1 MPSRP
6 RVLIAITAA
15 VVAGSLAMTGCSSS
29 KKTASTASTGT
40 TSSQNSAAAALVP
53 AAIKSKG
60 SLTIATDAS
69 YPPDESFA
77 TDGHTIV
84 GMDADLAVA
93 LSSALGLKANLVN
106 AKFDSIIPRLQS
118 GTYDVGLSSF
128 TDTKDREK
136 TVDFVTYFQ
145 AGEGFYVKAGS
156 SKTFNGLDSLCGAKV
171 SVENGT
177 TEQTDAQT
185 QDKACKS
192 AGKPGVTVQSFAD
205 QNGANLAVSSGRAD
219 VGFADSQVAGYIV
232 SQSNGQ
238 FQVSGTAFAVSPYG
252 IALPKGNGMAPAML
266 AAVKQIIADGTYTK
280 ILTKWGVQDGA
291 VTNPVI
297 NGATS

>member
-40 TSSQNSAAAALVP
+40 TSSQNSAAALVP

>member
-219 VGFADSQVAGYIV
+219 VGFADYIV

>member
-1 MPSRP
+1 VPSRP

-192 AGKPGVTVQSFAD
+192 AGKPGVTVQSSGSPGSRSTVRIRGVSSF
-205 QNGANLAVSSGRAD
+205 QNNDPLYIVDGTPVRVTQRGGAFVVLPARVDASLVSNVLRISAAHPLTAALGPMFGALELAVEP
-219 VGFADSQVAGYIV
+219 QT
-232 SQSNGQ
+232 QS
-238 FQVSGTAFAVSPYG
+238 AG
-252 IALPKGNGMAPAML
+252 IA
-266 AAVKQIIADGTYTK
+266 AASTA
-280 ILTKWGVQDGA
+280 
-291 VTNPVI
+291 
-297 NGATS
+297 